1 MTVFPTLPEKIDVVC
16 NIDNHYTLYCG
27 VMLTS
32 LFENN
37 PETIFCVHVITDYLT
52 PENRTKLANLI
63 TGRNNEVFFYKA
75 DPALFSECP
84 IGESKHITL
93 ATYYRLLIPDLLPS
107 ALDKVLY
114 LDCDMIIQSSV
125 RELWETDIEGKAL
138 AALEDAP
145 HAAATAAARLHYPS
159 SYSYFNAGLMLINL
173 AYWRKHRVSAR
184 AFEYIKEHPQD
195 LLFHDQDVLN
205 YLLHGKAIFISPRW
219 NLMDC
224 FLTPEPQIQPERRE
238 ALKDAVLSPCIIHF
252 TGNKKPWNPKC
263 ENPYKN
269 EYDRYLKL
277 TGWNISTALPLKYKI
292 RSGFRELL
300 YRSGIKKRKF
310 IRLPKENRK

>member
-1 MTVFPTLPEKIDVVC
+1 MSDSRSPSLKMDIVC

-37 PETIFCVHVITDYLT
+37 PDILFAVHIITDYLA
-52 PENRTKLANLI
+52 PENRMKLEKLI
-63 TGRNNEVFFYKA
+63 TERKNRVFFYEA
-75 DPALFSECP
+75 NPTLFSECP

-93 ATYYRLLIPDLLPS
+93 ATYYRLLIPELLP
-107 ALDKVLY
+107 AGLDKVLY
-114 LDCDMIIQSSV
+114 LDCDMIIKSSI
-125 RELWETDIEGKAL
+125 RELWETDLEGKAL

-145 HAAATAAARLHYPS
+145 HAAATASARLHYPPAS
-159 SYSYFNAGLMLINL
+159 SYFNAGLMLIDL
-173 AYWRKHRVSAR
+173 PYWRENRITSQ
-184 AFEYIKEHPQD
+184 AFEYIKTHPDD

-205 YLLHGKAIFISPRW
+205 YLLHGKAVFIEPRW

-238 ALKDAVLSPCIIHF
+238 ALKEAISFPAIIHF

-263 ENPYKN
+263 ENPYKK
-269 EYDRYLKL
+269 EYDFYLKL
-277 TGWNISTALPLKYKI
+277 TGWNVPVTVPFKYKV
-292 RSGFRELL
+292 RNVFRELL
-300 YRSGIKKRKF
+300 YRSGVKKRKF
-310 IRLPKENRK
+310 IRLPKDRKK